1 MLKRNLLIIIIIS
14 FYTINYA
21 HATSRI
27 DITRGVREPL
37 PIAITDLH
45 GISDEEKE
53 LGNQISS
60 VIENDLESSGLFR
73 SIDKLAFI
81 EQSLHLNNIPSF
93 ASWRQIN
100 AASLVMGNIKIS
112 SDGLIKVEF
121 KLWDTYSELQ
131 IAGKSYALNSA
142 LWRRVAHKIADE
154 IYQRLT
160 GDTSYFD
167 TRIAYISE
175 TGPGL
180 KRIKRLAIMDQDGE
194 NNEFLTKG
202 NFLVLTPRFSPSGQQ
217 LLYLS
222 YENKNP
228 NVYLMDIKS
237 KRSILL
243 GKFPGMTLAPRFS
256 PDGKKIVMSV
266 SYNGNTDIY
275 LLDLTTSQSI
285 QLTDDRAIDISPSFS
300 PDSNQIVFASDRGGR
315 PQLYIMD
322 SNGTNLQR
330 ISFGE
335 GSYTTPIWSPRGDM
349 IAFTKK
355 QSGSFYIG
363 VMNSDGSGERILAQG
378 FLVEGPTWS
387 PNGRT
392 IMYTRGEPSHGG
404 KIGTSRIFS
413 IDLTGYNEREI
424 ITPTDASDP
433 AWSPLLP

>member
-1 MLKRNLLIIIIIS
+1 MSKRNLLIIMIIWLCI
-14 FYTINYA
+14 INHVNA
-21 HATSRI
+21 ASRI

-45 GISDEEKE
+45 GTSEAEKD
-53 LGNQISS
+53 LGHQISS
-60 VIENDLESSGLFR
+60 VIENDLESSGLFKA
-73 SIDKLAFI
+73 IDKLAFI
-81 EQSLHLNNIPSF
+81 EQSLYLNDIPYF
-93 ASWRQIN
+93 TSWRQIN
-100 AASLVMGNIKIS
+100 AASLVVGDVKIS
-112 SDGLIKVEF
+112 SEGSIKVEF
-121 KLWDTYSELQ
+121 KLWDTYSEIQ
-131 IAGKSYALNSA
+131 IAGKSYSLNEN

-160 GDTSYFD
+160 GDTGYFD

-180 KRIKRLAIMDQDGE
+180 KRIKRLAIMDQDGA

-202 NFLVLTPRFSPSGQQ
+202 NYLVLTPRFSPSGQQ

-222 YENKNP
+222 YENRNP
-228 NVYLMDIKS
+228 NVYLMDIRS

-243 GKFPGMTLAPRFS
+243 GKFLGMTLAPRFS

-275 LLDLTTSQSI
+275 LLDLTTSQSF
-285 QLTDDRAIDISPSFS
+285 QLTDDRAIDVSPSFS

-315 PQLYIMD
+315 PQLYVMN
-322 SNGTNLQR
+322 SNGGNVQR

-355 QSGSFYIG
+355 FSGSFYIG

-378 FLVEGPTWS
+378 FLVEGPAWS

-392 IMYTRGEPSHGG
+392 IMYTRGEPSNGG

-413 IDLTGYNEREI
+413 IDLTGYNEREV